1 MTTREGSRAS
11 RYGAKDA
18 GSFGTA
24 VSSALPTVDLFRP
37 GFPPGRQCP
46 RGADGMFFNGIAS
59 VVHPY
64 TTSATSHPS

>member
-1 MTTREGSRAS
+1 MAMREGSRAS

-18 GSFGTA
+18 GSFGRA

-37 GFPPGRQCP
+37 CPPPGRQCP

-59 VVHPY
+59 VVHPD
-64 TTSATSHPS
+64 TT